1 MLKRLD
7 FVYWSHSVLIIN
19 REALAWT
26 RFIQPPLRHFPI
38 QAIEAERRGK
48 YRVTSTRRDGDDI
61 STAPAAVVL
70 HHGLARLNLEMR
82 FPPFVPAMIARSSV
96 QYVDH
101 KIAPPVSGYLI
112 SSRAD
117 GSEKIASA

>member
-7 FVYWSHSVLIIN
+7 FVYRSHSVLIIN
-19 REALAWT
+19 RQALAWT

-38 QAIEAERRGK
+38 QAIEAESRGK
-48 YRVTSTRRDGDDI
+48 YRLTSARRENGDDI

-70 HHGLARLNLEMR
+70 QHGLARLNLEMR

-96 QYVDH
+96 QGFDH
-101 KIAPPVSGYLI
+101 KIASPVKRFLI
-112 SSRAD
+112 S
-117 GSEKIASA
+117 